1 MGCSPCWACEMAQA
15 IPPSQQRRVMTPAGE
30 VAYTL
35 TRKSVK
41 NINLRIH
48 PDGQVAVSAGPRVSL
63 AQIDGFVASKGAWIV
78 EKLSWRTPGSEGET
92 VPPDAA
98 VCRPVFE
105 ALIARYYPF
114 FKAQGVAYPTLRI
127 KTMKSRW
134 GSCIP
139 GKGVITL
146 NTRLLIKPMAA
157 VEYVV
162 VHELAHFL
170 VQNHQ
175 ADFYAVVAQVLPDYK
190 ARRELLK

>member
-15 IPPSQQRRVMTPAGE
+15 IPPSQRRRVMTPAGE

-63 AQIDGFVASKGAWIV
+63 VQIDGFVASKGAWIV
-78 EKLSWRTPGSEGET
+78 EKLSQRTPDFEAEAA
-92 VPPDAA
+92 PPDAA
-98 VCRPVFE
+98 ICRPVFE
-105 ALIARYYPF
+105 ALITRYYPL
-114 FKAQGVAYPTLRI
+114 FKARGVAYPTLRI

-146 NTRLLIKPMAA
+146 NTRLLTKPMAA

-170 VQNHQ
+170 IQNHQ

-190 ARRELLK
+190 ARRKLLK

>member
-1 MGCSPCWACEMAQA
+1 MAQA
-15 IPPSQQRRVMTPAGE
+15 IPPPQRHRVMTPAGE
-30 VAYTL
+30 VVHTL
-35 TRKSVK
+35 IRKSVK
-41 NINLRIH
+41 NINLHIH
-48 PDGQVAVSAGPRVSL
+48 PDGHVAVSAGPRVSL
-63 AQIDGFVASKGAWIV
+63 SKIDGFVASKGAWIV
-78 EKLSWRTPGSEGET
+78 EKLSQRTPDFEAEAS
-92 VPPDAA
+92 PPDAA

-105 ALIARYYPF
+105 ALITRYYPF
-114 FKAQGVAYPTLRI
+114 FKARGVAYPTLRI

-134 GSCIP
+134 GSCIS

-146 NTRLLIKPMAA
+146 NTRLLTKPMAA

-190 ARRELLK
+190 ARRKFLK

>member
-15 IPPSQQRRVMTPAGE
+15 IPPPQRRRVMTPAGE

-63 AQIDGFVASKGAWIV
+63 VQIDGFVASKGAWIV
-78 EKLSWRTPGSEGET
+78 EKLSQRTPDFEAEAA
-92 VPPDAA
+92 PPDAA
-98 VCRPVFE
+98 ICRPVFE
-105 ALIARYYPF
+105 ALITRYYPL
-114 FKAQGVAYPTLRI
+114 FKARGVAYPTLRI

-146 NTRLLIKPMAA
+146 NTRLLTKPMAA

-170 VQNHQ
+170 IQNHQ

-190 ARRELLK
+190 ARRKLLK

>member
-1 MGCSPCWACEMAQA
+1 MGCSPCWACEMARA
-15 IPPSQQRRVMTPAGE
+15 ISQSQRRRVMTPAGE

-48 PDGQVAVSAGPRVSL
+48 PDGQVTVSADPRVSL
-63 AQIDGFVASKGAWIV
+63 ARIDGFVASKGAWIV
-78 EKLSWRTPGSEGET
+78 EKLSRRTLGSEGE
-92 VPPDAA
+92 VAPPDAA

-105 ALIARYYPF
+105 ALIAQYYPF
-114 FKAQGVAYPTLRI
+114 FKARGVAYPTLRI

-134 GSCIP
+134 GSCLP

-146 NTRLLIKPMAA
+146 NTRLLTKPMAA
-157 VEYVV
+157 VAYVV
-162 VHELAHFL
+162 VHEMAHFL

-190 ARRELLK
+190 VRRELLK